1 MIFESI
7 GSKTIQH
14 QPEKNIQKIQTIQP
28 PKIVDKNLNEVITQ
42 LNKETKTESD
52 KKKIYKDIT
61 ETLNDFQQLKNN
73 KIAFDYDEEANVFVV
88 MVKDM
93 KNNEIIKQFPTEE
106 FIKRLLYY
114 RELEEKNLNLFLDET
129 A

>member
-14 QPEKNIQKIQTIQP
+14 QPEKSMPKIQTIQP
-28 PKIVDKNLNEVITQ
+28 PKIVDKNLNEIITQ

-61 ETLNDFQQLKNN
+61 ETLNDFQQFKNN
-73 KIAFDYDEEANVFVV
+73 KIAFDYNEEANVFVV

>member
-1 MIFESI
+1 MIFEAI

-14 QPEKNIQKIQTIQP
+14 HPEKSVQNQPTIQP
-28 PKIVDKNLNEVITQ
+28 PKIVDKNLNDVITQ
-42 LNKETKTESD
+42 INKETKNDID
-52 KKKIYKDIT
+52 KKKVYKDIS
-61 ETLNDFQQLKNN
+61 EVLNNFQQFKNN
-73 KIAFDYDEEANVFVV
+73 KIAFDYNEEANVFVV

-114 RELEEKNLNLFLDET
+114 RDLEEKNLNLFLDEK